1 MDTIWKFWIS
11 NPKFWIPVTAEE
23 KAAADKAIFAT
34 FYNYSSLHGEEAIG
48 QIIYY
53 DQFFRHFQRILP
65 EGTINEADIM
75 KYRLKAEQILN
86 SSWTSIKEST
96 DPDLIVWAL
105 MPLKHLEKWD
115 HLFNC
120 LHEYGHS
127 TGLWAK
133 FYQDSYKKAYNE
145 EKIASNIITDH
156 TSVLGLYNYD
166 IICDYHP
173 GGHSVLPMQS
183 LGQSPNSQQ
192 NVGSEVPL
200 APSLLDR
207 RHGLP
212 VLGSEPDAAVK
223 QLAKT
228 LSILSK
234 EQPLTVS
241 LSGGVDYMVMVTLLK
256 HEGYKVNAIH
266 IVYGNRAESAQ
277 EYAFI
282 ASFCAV
288 LDIPLKV
295 YKIEWLR
302 RDTSE
307 REFYEEMTRDIRFM
321 VYRQAAPGQPI
332 LLGHI
337 NEDVIE
343 NIWTN
348 IASVQHLH
356 NLKKMSKS
364 EEQLGVTL
372 IRPFLEQEKETIYAA
387 AASLAIP
394 YLKNT
399 TPSWSNR
406 GKFRKH
412 FHGALVAQYGPE
424 VDKKII
430 QFAETITKQSETLDR
445 ILFQPMY
452 NTWDEATKTLNIWN
466 AISAQLD
473 VMGWSSV
480 FEHVC
485 HKKLGINKP
494 SRRCIVEFVERFN
507 RAPYPIKLN
516 MHMNKHLQIK
526 VDAFIITFIV

>member
-1 MDTIWKFWIS
+1 MDTIWKFWAS
-11 NPKFWIPVTAEE
+11 NPKFWIPVTVEE
-23 KAAADKAIFAT
+23 KAAADKTIFAS
-34 FYNYSSLHGEEAIG
+34 FYNYGSLNEENAIG

-65 EGTINEADIM
+65 ADTINEADIM
-75 KYRLKAEQILN
+75 KYRRKAEEILS
-86 SSWTSIKEST
+86 SSWTSIKESA

-115 HLFNC
+115 LLFEC

-133 FYQDSYKKAYNE
+133 FYQDSYRKAYNE
-145 EKIASNIITDH
+145 EKIASKIITDH
-156 TSVLGLYNYD
+156 SSVLGLYNYD

-173 GGHSVLPMQS
+173 
-183 LGQSPNSQQ
+183 
-192 NVGSEVPL
+192 
-200 APSLLDR
+200 SLLDR

-212 VLGSEPDAAVK
+212 IQGSEPDAAVK

-228 LSILSK
+228 FAAFPK
-234 EQPLTVS
+234 DQPLTVS
-241 LSGGVDYMVMVTLLK
+241 LSGGVDSMVMVTLLK
-256 HEGYKVNAIH
+256 HAGYKVNAIH

-307 REFYEEMTRDIRFM
+307 REFYEEMTRQIRFM
-321 VYRQAAPGQPI
+321 VYKVAASGQPI

-337 NEDVIE
+337 SEDVIE

-356 NLKKMSKS
+356 NLKKMSAT

-406 GKFRKH
+406 GKFREH
-412 FHGALVAQYGPE
+412 FHDALVRQYGPE

-430 QFAETITKQSETLDR
+430 QFAETIAKQSETIDR

-452 NTWDEATKTLNIWN
+452 NTWDDAIKTLNIWP
-466 AISAQLD
+466 AVSAQLD

-480 FEHVC
+480 FEFIC

-494 SRRCIVEFVERFN
+494 SGRCIAEFVERL
-507 RAPYPIKLN
+507 RRIPGTMRIGKDGVLVHCKSEPIY
-516 MHMNKHLQIK
+516 MHMHKGLQIK
-526 VDAFIITFIV
+526 IDDTIMTFIV